1 MNHLLDE
8 SWKDLNQIIIYGF
21 GRLAQGNID
30 RFIDEFDVKEIIDNK
45 EGLSKGKSFQGIPIH
60 TQEQSDLNEKIIIL
74 AVGMH

>member
-30 RFIDEFDVKEIIDNK
+30 RFIDEFDIKEIIDNK
-45 EGLSKGKSFQGIPIH
+45 EGSRLERQPYQIFYLGHSLRLG
-60 TQEQSDLNEKIIIL
+60 
-74 AVGMH
+74 